1 MRLTAALGRLGGL
14 VRAIRIPVPAPVAR
28 LFALLAVP
36 YRWMARTLYR
46 YSPKGLFPRT
56 LLILVVPLVI
66 MQAVLSFVF
75 MERHYNLVTQRLSDS
90 VVRDIAMLAEL
101 IHDYPGDEDLERL
114 TMLARANLDLTVT
127 ILPLEPLPP
136 PRPKPF
142 FDIVDRYL
150 SQQISQRIGRPFWI
164 DTVGRSSFVE
174 IRIQLERHTLRV
186 IARRSQTYASNSHFF
201 IVWMVST
208 SLVLM
213 IIALLFLR
221 NQTRPVERLATAA
234 ESFGKGRPIDNF
246 RPSGAREVRRAAQ
259 AFIEMRRRI
268 ERQIEQR
275 TAMLAGVSHD
285 LRTILTR
292 FRLQL
297 ALFPDGEEVRALQ
310 RDVDEMK
317 TMLEDYLAFA
327 RGEGDEQAAPTDVA
341 LVLEDLEAEAEIVG
355 AEASSSFTGPPVVTL
370 KALAFKRALT
380 NLATNAARFGKH
392 VRIEGRNA
400 DGWLTIVIEDD
411 GPGIPEEE
419 RENVFRP
426 FYQLDQ
432 SRNRDTGGSGLG
444 LAIARDIVRAHG
456 GDLVLGE
463 SVDLGG
469 LMARVRIPT

>member
-1 MRLTAALGRLGGL
+1 MRLTRFAGKRLRALR
-14 VRAIRIPVPAPVAR
+14 RKVPAFPAPAR
-28 LFALLAVP
+28 RLALSLVLP
-36 YRWMARTLYR
+36 YRWLAHTLYR
-46 YSPKGLFPRT
+46 HMPKGLFPRT

-66 MQAVLSFVF
+66 MQAVLAFVF

-101 IHDYPGDEDLERL
+101 IERHPDEQDIEQLVE
-114 TMLARANLDLTVT
+114 LARLQLNLAVTV
-127 ILPLEPLPP
+127 LPPEPLPP

-164 DTVGRSSFVE
+164 DTVGRSSFIE
-174 IRIQLERHTLRV
+174 IRILLEDHTLRV

-221 NQTRPVERLATAA
+221 NQTRPVERLANAA
-234 ESFGKGRPIDNF
+234 ESFGKGRPMENF

-297 ALFPDGEEVRALQ
+297 ALFPQSEEVNALQ
-310 RDVDEMK
+310 HDVDEMK
-317 TMLEDYLAFA
+317 SMLEDYLAFA
-327 RGEGDEQAAPTDVA
+327 RGEGDEQAQPTDMA
-341 LVLEDLEAEAEIVG
+341 LVFEELEAEAEIL
-355 AEASSSFTGPPVVTL
+355 EANVSSSFTGSPTVTV

-380 NLATNAARFGKH
+380 NLVTNAARYGDNVH
-392 VRIEGRNA
+392 IEGRNS

-419 RENVFRP
+419 RESVFRP

-432 SRNRDTGGSGLG
+432 ARNRDAGGSGLG
-444 LAIARDIVRAHG
+444 LAIARDVVRAHG
-456 GDLVLGE
+456 GDIVLGE
-463 SVDLGG
+463 SATLGG
-469 LMARVRIPT
+469 LSARVRIPI

>member
-1 MRLTAALGRLGGL
+1 M
-14 VRAIRIPVPAPVAR
+14 
-28 LFALLAVP
+28 
-36 YRWMARTLYR
+36 
-46 YSPKGLFPRT
+46 PKGLFPRT

-66 MQAVLSFVF
+66 MQAVLAFVF

-101 IHDYPGDEDLERL
+101 IERHPDEQDIEQLVE
-114 TMLARANLDLTVT
+114 LARLQLNLAVTV
-127 ILPLEPLPP
+127 LPPEPLPP

-164 DTVGRSSFVE
+164 DTVGRSSFIE
-174 IRIQLERHTLRV
+174 IRILLEDHTLRV

-221 NQTRPVERLATAA
+221 NQTRPVERLANAA
-234 ESFGKGRPIDNF
+234 ESFGKGRPMENF

-297 ALFPDGEEVRALQ
+297 ALFPQSEEVNALQ
-310 RDVDEMK
+310 HDVDEMK
-317 TMLEDYLAFA
+317 SMLEDYLAFA
-327 RGEGDEQAAPTDVA
+327 RGEGDEQAQPTDMA
-341 LVLEDLEAEAEIVG
+341 LVFEELEAEAEIL
-355 AEASSSFTGPPVVTL
+355 EANVSSSFTGPPTVTV

-380 NLATNAARFGKH
+380 NLVTNAARYGDNVH
-392 VRIEGRNA
+392 IEGRNS

-419 RENVFRP
+419 RESVFRP

-432 SRNRDTGGSGLG
+432 ARNRDAGGSGLG
-444 LAIARDIVRAHG
+444 LAIARDVVRAHG
-456 GDLVLGE
+456 GDIVLGE
-463 SVDLGG
+463 SATLGG
-469 LMARVRIPT
+469 LSARVRIPI